1 MLEKFRMG
9 KLESTKY
16 AMLVKWILVGNKC
29 LWAFFEF
36 HKGHRLHTM
45 IKKLLHGWQIITKK
59 DIT

>member
-1 MLEKFRMG
+1 MG

-16 AMLVKWILVGNKC
+16 AMLVKWILVGDKC